1 MDLTL
6 LKTLTSLSTVWPRKC
21 FIWCW
26 NQRINECYSPFSISI
41 RYHIILSVTFL
52 PCAEVLGVGSGSRLT
67 RVTGGSGVSVPFS
80 VGSSLLVDDNPEE
93 PVVAELLAAELAPT
107 LLADEVPAL
116 LPLLMLLLPPLTSLW
131 KSNPIFISIIS
142 GEPWTRSTPEQDCK
156 SWLPISPIGV
166 SDEPLSFLG
175 LPRFL
180 LGAVSAEPS
189 NGWLDMWWN
198 LFCATWWWCGPIW
211 LIRWRL
217 GGGGATAFW
226 LPPSSEDVM
235 LGKSHLSSFT
245 SVRPFILRDSATRRK
260 AVNRSWSTLTS
271 PRYIKSKRLR
281 MSTYG
286 TSLRMTIGCLSGW
299 PTNKACK
306 RYNG

>member
-1 MDLTL
+1 MIF
-6 LKTLTSLSTVWPRKC
+6 KFKFNVISHIVVFR
-21 FIWCW
+21 FI
-26 NQRINECYSPFSISI
+26 
-41 RYHIILSVTFL
+41 

-80 VGSSLLVDDNPEE
+80 VGSSLLADDDPEE
-93 PVVAELLAAELAPT
+93 AVAAAAELLAAVAELA
-107 LLADEVPAL
+107 LLLEEEEAPAL
-116 LPLLMLLLPPLTSLW
+116 LMLPLTSLW
-131 KSNPIFISIIS
+131 KSSPIFISIIS
-142 GEPWTRSTPEQDCK
+142 GEPWTRSAPEQDCR
-156 SWLPISPIGV
+156 SWLLISPIGV
-166 SDEPLSFLG
+166 SDEPLNFLG

-189 NGWLDMWWN
+189 NGWLDIWWN

-226 LPPSSEDVM
+226 LPPNSEDVM

-260 AVNRSWSTLTS
+260 AVSRSWSTLTS
-271 PRYIKSKRLR
+271 PRYMKSRRLR
-281 MSTYG
+281 ISTYG
-286 TSLRMTIGCLSGW
+286 TSFRMTIGCLSGW
-299 PTNKACK
+299 PTNRAYKYK
-306 RYNG
+306 LSYQFIIVILFFNKL

>member
-1 MDLTL
+1 MTNQFRVFFFLFDLI
-6 LKTLTSLSTVWPRKC
+6 S
-21 FIWCW
+21 
-26 NQRINECYSPFSISI
+26 RISF
-41 RYHIILSVTFL
+41 RLL

-80 VGSSLLVDDNPEE
+80 VGSSLLVDDDPEE
-93 PVVAELLAAELAPT
+93 AVPAAELLAPAAELPPT
-107 LLADEVPAL
+107 LLAVL
-116 LPLLMLLLPPLTSLW
+116 VPLLMLLLPLTSLW
-131 KSNPIFISIIS
+131 KSSPIFISIIS
-142 GEPWTRSTPEQDCK
+142 GEPCTKSAPEQDCK
-156 SWLPISPIGV
+156 SWPPISPIGV
-166 SDEPLSFLG
+166 SDEPLNFLG

-189 NGWLDMWWN
+189 NGWLDIWWN
-198 LFCATWWWCGPIW
+198 LFCATWWWCWPIW

-217 GGGGATAFW
+217 GGGGATVFW
-226 LPPSSEDVM
+226 PLPNSEDVI
-235 LGKSHLSSFT
+235 LGRSHLSSFT

-260 AVNRSWSTLTS
+260 AVSRSWSTLTS

-299 PTNKACK
+299 PTNKAYK
-306 RYNG
+306 

>member
-1 MDLTL
+1 MSHPRLESTMTNQVKFL
-6 LKTLTSLSTVWPRKC
+6 FFNLVWRISLR
-21 FIWCW
+21 
-26 NQRINECYSPFSISI
+26 
-41 RYHIILSVTFL
+41 LL

-80 VGSSLLVDDNPEE
+80 VGSSLLVDEPEE
-93 PVVAELLAAELAPT
+93 AELLAAAELAPT
-107 LLADEVPAL
+107 LLAVL
-116 LPLLMLLLPPLTSLW
+116 VPLLMLPLPLTSLW
-131 KSNPIFISIIS
+131 KSSPIFISIIS
-142 GEPWTRSTPEQDCK
+142 GEPWTRSAPEHDCK
-156 SWLPISPIGV
+156 SWPPTSPIGV
-166 SDEPLSFLG
+166 SDEPLNFLG

-198 LFCATWWWCGPIW
+198 LFCATWWWCWPIW

-226 LPPSSEDVM
+226 PPPNSEDVM
-235 LGKSHLSSFT
+235 LGRSHLSSFT

-260 AVNRSWSTLTS
+260 AVSRSWSTLTS
-271 PRYIKSKRLR
+271 PRYIKSRRLR

-299 PTNKACK
+299 PTNKAYK
-306 RYNG
+306 YNIIILVKNIGSCFRK